1 MSLYR
6 QRSLVFGECPSKT
19 PLSDEHI
26 CNKCVRFSLYKGL
39 EGPRVSISEVIIK
52 MPKNKLTQKQ
62 KLTVFIDTGPDGP
75 GNFVEQDSK
84 GLDWVAVRL
93 SEETCHT
100 NPDLDIMEFV
110 IRAIQTR
117 RAALGDRSLY
127 QPGNRTISFPIAQ
140 LATEEERWREA
151 EKVAKFMQKE
161 IYEGRCVI
169 DRRLLFVGEASR
181 SGS

>member
-1 MSLYR
+1 M
-6 QRSLVFGECPSKT
+6 
-19 PLSDEHI
+19 
-26 CNKCVRFSLYKGL
+26 
-39 EGPRVSISEVIIK
+39 
-52 MPKNKLTQKQ
+52 
-62 KLTVFIDTGPDGP
+62 FIDTGPDGP

-100 NPDLDIMEFV
+100 SPDLDIMEFV

-151 EKVAKFMQKE
+151 EKVAKSMQKE

-169 DRRLLFVGEASR
+169 DRRLLFVGQASR